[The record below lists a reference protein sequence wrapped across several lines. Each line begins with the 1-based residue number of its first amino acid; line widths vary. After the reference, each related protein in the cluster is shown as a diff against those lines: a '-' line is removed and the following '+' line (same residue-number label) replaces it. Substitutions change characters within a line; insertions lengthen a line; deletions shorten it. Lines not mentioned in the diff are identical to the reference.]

1 MGKPVVRCLCSAVVL
16 NRSAG
21 ASGAKKGVKRAA
33 SPAASADVTKR
44 AAADK
49 TVDVAT
55 TAPVMPMTVNS

>member
-1 MGKPVVRCLCSAVVL
+1 MAEAAVVDDDVPPL
-16 NRSAG
+16 T
-21 ASGAKKGVKRAA
+21 V
-33 SPAASADVTKR
+33 ADVTKR

>member
-1 MGKPVVRCLCSAVVL
+1 MASATAKPDDEPA
-16 NRSAG
+16 
-21 ASGAKKGVKRAA
+21 GAKKGVKRAA